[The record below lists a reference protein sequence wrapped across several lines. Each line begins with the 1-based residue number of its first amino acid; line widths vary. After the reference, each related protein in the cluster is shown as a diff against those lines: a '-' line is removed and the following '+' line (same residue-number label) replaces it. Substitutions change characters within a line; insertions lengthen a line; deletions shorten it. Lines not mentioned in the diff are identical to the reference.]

1 MKNNP
6 APDKP
11 VTSSGRHPMDMAW
24 GKLRANRVAMVCLAV
39 LVCAYLTAIFAPF
52 LSPYDYRKNELEKSF
67 MPPVELHFRTPDGKF
82 TLRPFIYEYRMA
94 DRAETRYEQDK
105 SRMYPIHFF
114 VEGEPYQLFGLIPA
128 KKRLFGVESPA
139 RISLL
144 GADQYGRDVFSRLL
158 MGGQISLSIGLIGC
172 LITFPLGLLVG
183 GLSGYYGGRWD
194 TLIMRST
201 EVLMSIPGLYLIL
214 SLRASFPQN
223 MTSTQVYLMIV
234 MILSFIG
241 WAGFSRVIRG
251 MVLSEREKPYVA
263 AARALGQKDIVII
276 VRHIL
281 PSTLSY
287 CIVAAT
293 LSIPG
298 YILGEA
304 VLSFIGVGIQ
314 EPDTSWG
321 LMLAQAQSHRV
332 LTSFWWILSPG
343 FVIFAVVLAFNF
355 LGDGLRDALDPKMKV
370 MK

>member
-1 MKNNP
+1 MINAP
-6 APDKP
+6 AAVNDQTP
-11 VTSSGRHPMDMAW
+11 GRHPLRIAFD
-24 GKLRANRVAMVCLAV
+24 KLRGNRVALLCFFFLA
-39 LVCAYLTAIFAPF
+39 AIYFVALFAPF
-52 LSPYDYRKNELEKSF
+52 ISPYNYRKNHLEKSF
-67 MPPVELHFRTPDGKF
+67 QPPTRVHFITSEGKWTF
-82 TLRPFIYEYRMA
+82 RPFVYDYKMM
-94 DRAETRYEQDK
+94 DRSLTLYAEDRSK
-105 SRMYPIHFF
+105 AYPVHFF
-114 VEGEPYQLFGLIPA
+114 VKGEEYELFGLITT
-128 KKRLFGVESPA
+128 RIHLFGVEAPG
-139 RISLL
+139 RIYLL

-158 MGGQISLSIGLIGC
+158 MGARISLSIGLIGC
-172 LITFPLGLLVG
+172 LITFPLGLIVG
-183 GLSGYYGGRWD
+183 GLSGYYGGIYD
-194 TLIMRST
+194 TVIMRST

-214 SLRASFPQN
+214 SLRSSFPDK
-223 MTSTQVYLMIV
+223 MSSTQVYLMIV
-234 MILSFIG
+234 VILGFIG

-251 MVLSEREKPYVA
+251 MVLSEREKPYVVA
-263 AARALGQKDIVII
+263 AKALGQSDWLII

-314 EPDTSWG
+314 DPDTSWG